1 MPLGLA
7 DAVLAT
13 SSWYTTRIARPHC
26 AITTSTPPTYSRGNS
41 LVHLADWKRWTAEQ
55 RTDAPYGFA
64 LGAGCTVKGPHI
76 AYFDYGR
83 G

>member
-1 MPLGLA
+1 M
-7 DAVLAT
+7 
-13 SSWYTTRIARPHC
+13 
-26 AITTSTPPTYSRGNS
+26 
-41 LVHLADWKRWTAEQ
+41 HLADWKRWTAEQ